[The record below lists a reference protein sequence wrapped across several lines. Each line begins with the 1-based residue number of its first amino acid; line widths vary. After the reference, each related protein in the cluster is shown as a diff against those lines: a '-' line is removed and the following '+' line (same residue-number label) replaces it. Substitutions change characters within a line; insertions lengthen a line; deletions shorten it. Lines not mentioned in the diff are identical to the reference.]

1 VRSSAGPREGRVRD
15 GQRIARLFRQS
26 RGLLDVRACNLDEIL
41 LEDQLELAES
51 WFPESSYA
59 AALIRSPDW
68 KGGGIML
75 PKGQDGGRRR
85 FSIAHELGHY
95 HIPSHSS
102 VNGFCSDADMRARSS
117 DSRQREWEANDFAA
131 ELLMPHALFSADVGK
146 REISAAT
153 AIDLAGVEMYNVS
166 VMAAAWRV
174 IQTTR
179 ERAAIVVSTGGTI
192 TWAARSSAFSFSLME
207 RNQALHPDS
216 VAAAAFRKGGIT
228 DRPTRVPVVAW
239 TDSVRPIGGELLESS
254 YGIPSLNQI
263 VSILW
268 HVDADEDAATD
279 EP

>member
-1 VRSSAGPREGRVRD
+1 MRPSVQRRDTRVRD

-26 RGLLDVRACNLDEIL
+26 RGLVDVRACNLDQIL

-51 WFPESSYA
+51 WLPESSYA
-59 AALIRSPDW
+59 AALIRSPGW
-68 KGGGIML
+68 TGGGIML

-131 ELLMPHALFSADVGK
+131 ELLMPQALFSADVGK

-153 AIDLAGVEMYNVS
+153 AMHLANVDMYNVS

-174 IQTTR
+174 IQTTG
-179 ERAAIVVSTGGTI
+179 ERAAIVVSTANAV
-192 TWAARSSAFSFSLME
+192 TWVARSPAFSFSLME

-216 VAAAAFRKGGIT
+216 AAAAAFRKEGT
-228 DRPTRVPVVAW
+228 VDRPAPVPMVAW
-239 TDSVRPIGGELLESS
+239 TESTRPIRGELLESS
-254 YGIPSLNQI
+254 YGIPSLNQV

-268 HVDADEDAATD
+268 HVDDDEDDAADEA
-279 EP
+279 